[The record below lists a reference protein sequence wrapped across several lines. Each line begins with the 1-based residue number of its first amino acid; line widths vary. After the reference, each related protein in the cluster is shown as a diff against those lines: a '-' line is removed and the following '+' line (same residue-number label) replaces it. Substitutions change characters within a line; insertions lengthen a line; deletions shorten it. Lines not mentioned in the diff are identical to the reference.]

1 MRILALDH
9 GEVRVGAATCD
20 PTETIAT
27 PAGVLGPDPA
37 EAATLVSEKA
47 AEMVVV
53 GLPLTLSG
61 DEGEQARSARA
72 YASALERLLDVPVT
86 TYDERLTTRMAS
98 TSSRSGAGAPNDA
111 LAAAH
116 LLESFLQ
123 HRAGPGHHN
132 P

>member
-9 GEVRVGAATCD
+9 GEARVGAATCD
-20 PTETIAT
+20 PTETIAA
-27 PAGVLGPDPA
+27 PAGVLAPDPA
-37 EAATLVSEKA
+37 EVGPLVESSG

-61 DEGEQARSARA
+61 EAGAQAESARA
-72 YASALERLLDVPVT
+72 YAAALEELLDIPVV
-86 TYDERLTTRMAS
+86 TYDERLTSRMAS
-98 TSSRSGAGAPNDA
+98 SSSRAGAGAPSDA

-123 HRAGPGHHN
+123 HRAGPA
-132 P
+132 